1 MFMIKITKVM
11 RSGQMSVVVESSP
24 ADTRSIQA
32 VALHSIHCIQ
42 VIDGLPPTDNLGTG
56 QWHNL
61 SLLRRLSV
69 VHGLAPKRFPLALLT
84 EP

>member
-1 MFMIKITKVM
+1 MIKITKVM
-11 RSGQMSVVVESSP
+11 RSGEMSLVVESSP

-32 VALHSIHCIQ
+32 VPLLSIHVIQ
-42 VIDGLPPTDNLGTG
+42 VINGLPPTDNLGTG
-56 QWHNL
+56 QRDNL

-69 VHGLAPKRFPLALLT
+69 MHGLAPKRFPLALLT